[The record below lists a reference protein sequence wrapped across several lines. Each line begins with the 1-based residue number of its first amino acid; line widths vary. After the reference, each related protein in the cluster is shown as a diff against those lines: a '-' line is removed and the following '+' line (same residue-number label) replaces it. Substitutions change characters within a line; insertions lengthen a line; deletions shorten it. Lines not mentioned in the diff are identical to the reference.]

1 MNTFRRFCYSISEK
15 RRMEDIPEN
24 ELDNV
29 LCQFFMKAKTMKGN
43 LYEPDTLTGIRN
55 SLQRVLVERGSKY
68 DLREGIAFNKS
79 RKVLSSRRKELTK
92 MGKGNKPN
100 AARAITAEEVDL
112 LFKSKYF
119 GVNNAV
125 SLQRTVWWYL
135 TQHFGHRARDEGRQM
150 QFGDVKIEKDF
161 STGCEYLVWLT
172 ERSTKTRNGE
182 RPLGHKRSFNPK
194 AFATGTDR
202 CPVKIFKEYVSHRP
216 TEMCKDDSPLFLQV
230 CYNVEYTSNKFWYFP
245 KPLGKNSVGQFL
257 SKARKVLDSNSA
269 GKISN
274 HSARKT
280 TVTNLLNQDINPLH
294 VQQITGHKKLESLN
308 SYNTASISQQKKI
321 SDAISSGSGQSYSIS
336 QTIQQQLSQKWNP
349 VAPIFQGASI
359 NNCTFNINFG
369 PNLISPPCKRRRVI
383 LEDDSQ

>member
-135 TQHFGHRARDEGRQM
+135 TQHFGHCDRDE
-150 QFGDVKIEKDF
+150 
-161 STGCEYLVWLT
+161 
-172 ERSTKTRNGE
+172 
-182 RPLGHKRSFNPK
+182 K
-194 AFATGTDR
+194 ANAIWR
-202 CPVKIFKEYVSHRP
+202 C
-216 TEMCKDDSPLFLQV
+216 
-230 CYNVEYTSNKFWYFP
+230 
-245 KPLGKNSVGQFL
+245 
-257 SKARKVLDSNSA
+257 
-269 GKISN
+269 
-274 HSARKT
+274 
-280 TVTNLLNQDINPLH
+280 
-294 VQQITGHKKLESLN
+294 
-308 SYNTASISQQKKI
+308 
-321 SDAISSGSGQSYSIS
+321 
-336 QTIQQQLSQKWNP
+336 
-349 VAPIFQGASI
+349 
-359 NNCTFNINFG
+359 
-369 PNLISPPCKRRRVI
+369 
-383 LEDDSQ
+383 